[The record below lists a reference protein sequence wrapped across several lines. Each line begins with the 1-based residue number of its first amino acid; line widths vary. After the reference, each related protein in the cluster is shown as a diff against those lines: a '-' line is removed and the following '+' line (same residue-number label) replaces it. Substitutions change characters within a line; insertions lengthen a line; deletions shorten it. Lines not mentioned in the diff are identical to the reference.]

1 MIDDLLTSES
11 FQVVFPV
18 GHNSSTSCV
27 SITITNDT
35 DLEGDHDF
43 SVAIS
48 SAGTAPYAVIGSPSN
63 ASVTIIDKAGKFDI
77 KIHLYLAPLFPLQE
91 IKLQR

>member
-63 ASVTIIDKAGKFDI
+63 AIIDKAGKFDI
-77 KIHLYLAPLFPLQE
+77 KIHLYLAPLL
-91 IKLQR
+91 